1 MGVRPLGE
9 KRRSRSPRC
18 SRPGAGQNA
27 SPARSGGT
35 MPDGASSSAGP
46 IAFGPPPSVSSKGR
60 SSSGRRITGVRG
72 HLLFRESRSSTAQT
86 PASLRPPGE
95 YVKP

>member
-18 SRPGAGQNA
+18 SRPGCR
-27 SPARSGGT
+27 SKCIARPLGRNHARWRELIGRT
-35 MPDGASSSAGP
+35 M
-46 IAFGPPPSVSSKGR
+46 AFGPPPSVRSKGR

-72 HLLFRESRSSTAQT
+72 HVLFRESRSSTAQT